1 MGWMMVEFRAFQLF
15 FGDALLVAITPEPG
29 IFYVGARTVT
39 GGRAHGLAS
48 SLGTGVGAL
57 CMSLLGGRGFSLV
70 MASAEAFT
78 LLKLAGAVCLI
89 WIGFKT

>member
-1 MGWMMVEFRAFQLF
+1 MGWMMVEFQAFLLF
-15 FGDALLVAITPEPG
+15 LGAALLVAITPEPG
-29 IFYVGARTVT
+29 IFHVGARAVT

-57 CMSLLGGRGFSLV
+57 CMSLLGRDLSLV